1 MPQHLNL
8 LGRHCTGRWHV
19 LQVKRIESDVN
30 NSVCTAALSAPST
43 FPEEYEYGKRGGFN
57 LHQSSSNPAK
67 LFDFMYQCLA
77 NCPTPDLKVAFPN
90 EITWNNNSCWPLRW
104 PTDPYMGNKLS
115 ARTVF
120 LLSATGEPRWV
131 YVQGTWSSIV
141 LLHLFR
147 LVSKLCPFWPKVN
160 RCAGLVYLVCFSWRC
175 CRRQDSW
182 TLLKPLL
189 YRTGLEELTSQRFAK
204 TYQATFAPQS
214 WCKKSFSRNSFWKQ
228 LAWEAQSPTA
238 NSLRLPASAFAY
250 SHGHHG
256 PWWRTKPQTNLKLVH
271 SFSFSSPRTHK
282 NLGLA
287 CLPSMPAELCS
298 FQFAEPAPEHQSL
311 KSSTQGED

>member
-1 MPQHLNL
+1 M
-8 LGRHCTGRWHV
+8 LGLFTLFVSPEDAVAGKTLEHYSSHYSTELG
-19 LQVKRIESDVN
+19 LK
-30 NSVCTAALSAPST
+30 NSVRK
-43 FPEEYEYGKRGGFN
+43 G
-57 LHQSSSNPAK
+57 
-67 LFDFMYQCLA
+67 
-77 NCPTPDLKVAFPN
+77 
-90 EITWNNNSCWPLRW
+90 
-104 PTDPYMGNKLS
+104 
-115 ARTVF
+115 
-120 LLSATGEPRWV
+120 
-131 YVQGTWSSIV
+131 
-141 LLHLFR
+141 
-147 LVSKLCPFWPKVN
+147 
-160 RCAGLVYLVCFSWRC
+160 
-175 CRRQDSW
+175 
-182 TLLKPLL
+182 
-189 YRTGLEELTSQRFAK
+189 SQRFAK